1 MEQVS
6 SINRW
11 SKARKNLKRPK
22 RNTSST
28 FRNVYKKLS
37 TTDPRELDICIEETS
52 RDRSSPLSEE
62 EEYKLL
68 KTTNVLV
75 IFFTTRSRIWQDQNL
90 SSSKLAQRDFPLKD
104 GENRK
109 QTEINYYDFMI
120 MRIFSHQKKM
130 IVLYALWIGFD
141 FLLLRRLHH
150 ISLGAKHRQGNK
162 EYPHHRLMKRWQTRI
177 RGPQGAKTVDI
188 FHYEDF
194 STSQRS
200 STSP

>member
-37 TTDPRELDICIEETS
+37 TTDPQELDICIEETS
-52 RDRSSPLSEE
+52 RDQSSPLSEE
-62 EEYKLL
+62 EEYRLL

-75 IFFTTRSRIWQDQNL
+75 IFFTTWSHIWPYQNL
-90 SSSKLAQRDFPLKD
+90 SSSKSAQRDFLLKD

-109 QTEINYYDFMI
+109 QTEINYYDLMI
-120 MRIFSHQKKM
+120 MRIFIHTKNDSLIFPVNWFWLPLFM
-130 IVLYALWIGFD
+130 TITPS
-141 FLLLRRLHH
+141 LLE
-150 ISLGAKHRQGNK
+150 QNTDK
-162 EYPHHRLMKRWQTRI
+162 ETRNIFTTVWWKGDKREFMDLNE
-177 RGPQGAKTVDI
+177 PK
-188 FHYEDF
+188 
-194 STSQRS
+194 
-200 STSP
+200 P